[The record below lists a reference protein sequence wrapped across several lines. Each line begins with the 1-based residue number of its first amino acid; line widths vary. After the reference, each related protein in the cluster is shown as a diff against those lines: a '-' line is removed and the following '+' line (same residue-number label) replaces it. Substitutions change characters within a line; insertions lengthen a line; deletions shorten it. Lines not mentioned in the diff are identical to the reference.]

1 MREMNDFLGT
11 LNNSD
16 AVEDSNKSIQSADT
30 DNAVPFYFLL
40 KLDEKRRNEMLPTLK
55 LVPLSYQITNSSEHS
70 VASV

>member
-30 DNAVPFYFLL
+30 DNGHSIFY
-40 KLDEKRRNEMLPTLK
+40 
-55 LVPLSYQITNSSEHS
+55 
-70 VASV
+70 

>member
-30 DNAVPFYFLL
+30 DNDCAILFFT
-40 KLDEKRRNEMLPTLK
+40 EIR
-55 LVPLSYQITNSSEHS
+55 
-70 VASV
+70 